1 MLVWLAFGRSNELS
15 DLGSTSCEPCE
26 PIKIVFPKNQ
36 FAWQNV
42 EKLKVLTVK
51 SFGLVT
57 KLELQQGSTR
67 D

>member
-15 DLGSTSCEPCE
+15 DLGSTSCE